1 MRRPTTA
8 TWLDYSV
15 MLINLPTDLV
25 RIRVLP
31 VLSSQNWRSHAKVS
45 ASGSRY
51 CGRVVFAHGKLE
63 VLSGEGQ
70 RYWL

>member
-8 TWLDYSV
+8 TYLEYSV

-25 RIRVLP
+25 RIRVLT
-31 VLSSQNWRSHAKVS
+31 VICSQGWKSHAKVG
-45 ASGSRY
+45 ALGSRY
-51 CGRVVFAHGKLE
+51 CGRIVFAHGKLE